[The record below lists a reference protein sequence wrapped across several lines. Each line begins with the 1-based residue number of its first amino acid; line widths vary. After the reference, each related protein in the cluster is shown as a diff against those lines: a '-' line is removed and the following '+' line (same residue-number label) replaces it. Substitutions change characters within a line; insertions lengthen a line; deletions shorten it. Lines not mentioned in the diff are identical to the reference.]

1 MRRRLLAIPAVLA
14 LAACRSGAPPAAEKA
29 IPADAT
35 AAAVIELAMLRAAP
49 AYATMPATLRAVTDP
64 LSAAKQLALA
74 WNGKDLLLIA
84 TGDFAQPP
92 AGYTSIGKGAAAA
105 GAAERIEA
113 ARTALST
120 ASNLPAGFAL
130 PSSTAEIRAV
140 FRGDGALPLAGNLAN
155 LAKLMRK
162 ADVTT
167 LTAHLEQ
174 VMEVEI
180 ASQCD
185 SAVRAQDLEQS
196 LRAAVTLA
204 ASATRDPALA
214 GILKSVR
221 IARES
226 RIVRTYAVGAADTF
240 TKFD

>member
-1 MRRRLLAIPAVLA
+1 MRRRLLAVAAVLA
-14 LAACRSGAPPAAEKA
+14 LAACGPAGAPPAERA

-35 AAAVIELAMLRAAP
+35 AAAVIDLARLRAAP
-49 AYATMPATLRAVTDP
+49 AYAALPAALRTLAGP
-64 LSAAKQLALA
+64 LAAAKELALA

-92 AGYTSIGKGAAAA
+92 AGYTTIGKGVAAA
-105 GAAERIEA
+105 GVAERIEA
-113 ARTALST
+113 ARTALAVGSK
-120 ASNLPAGFAL
+120 LPGGSGV

-155 LAKLMRK
+155 LSKLMRK
-162 ADVTT
+162 AEVTT

-174 VMEVEI
+174 ILEVEI

-185 SAVRAQDLEQS
+185 SASGAQDLEES

-204 ASATRDPALA
+204 ASAARDPALA
-214 GILKSVR
+214 AMLKSAR

-226 RIVRTYAVGAADTF
+226 RAVRTYVVGAPDVFAKLD
-240 TKFD
+240 